1 MRTLSPKSLE
11 PQELL
16 EFAGKCL
23 DRARALGAPE
33 ADVYVQDETELS
45 VRAFGGEVEALRSA
59 NTKGVG
65 IRIIDG
71 GRLGY
76 AYASG
81 LDEEDADQAIRS
93 ALENVA
99 YVEPDEHN
107 RLPELQSVDISEQQL
122 GIYDARF
129 EDISTERKVDFAL
142 ELEAA
147 TLDQDPRIAL
157 VEAAIYAESRFTV
170 GLANTKGFSS
180 FYRGTDSYCYTMPVA
195 REGDESHSGFGFSM
209 GRSLPELDMQGA
221 AGEAAQRATWLLG
234 ARSLS
239 PRKTTVVL
247 ENIIAA
253 EFLGAIS
260 EALTAEAV
268 QRGRSL
274 FAGKIGQAVAS
285 DMTNILDDGIRS
297 GGFGT
302 APFDDEGVP
311 SRMNKLVQN
320 GVLEGFLYDTYS
332 ASRDKRSSTGNARRG
347 SFRSRPRVS
356 PTNFYLREGI
366 TSRKDLL
373 AAVSDGVLILQLVGV
388 HTGVNA
394 ISGEISLGAL
404 GLRIRNGE
412 LAEPLREITIAGSM
426 MDMLRNIAAVG
437 DDLRF
442 VPMGGSFGSPTIS
455 IENVMVSGHA
465 Q

>member
-1 MRTLSPKSLE
+1 MGAPSEREWDAK
-11 PQELL
+11 ELL

-23 DRARALGAPE
+23 DRAKALGAPQ

-45 VRAFGGEVEALRSA
+45 VRAYAGEVEALRSA
-59 NTKGVG
+59 NTRGVG
-65 IRIIDG
+65 VRVLDG

-76 AYASG
+76 AYSSG
-81 LDEEDADQAIRS
+81 LEERDAEQAIRA
-93 ALENVA
+93 ALENAA

-107 RLPELQSVDISEQQL
+107 RLPELQTAEVSEDSL
-122 GIYDARF
+122 GLYDPRF
-129 EDISTERKVDFAL
+129 EEVPTERKVDFAL
-142 ELEAA
+142 ELE
-147 TLDQDPRIAL
+147 TVTRDQDPRIAL
-157 VEAAIYAESRFTV
+157 VESAVYAESRFTV
-170 GLANTKGFSS
+170 GLVNTQGFSS
-180 FYRGTDSYCYTMPVA
+180 AYRGTDSYCFTMPVA
-195 REGDESHSGFGFSM
+195 RQGDESHSGFGFSM

-234 ARSLS
+234 AKSLR

-247 ENIIAA
+247 DNIIAA

-260 EALTAEAV
+260 GALTAEAV

-274 FAGKIGQAVAS
+274 FAGKVGKQVAS
-285 DMTNILDDGIRS
+285 DLTNIFDDGIRP

-320 GVLEGFLYDTYS
+320 GVLMGFLYDTYS
-332 ASRDKRSSTGNARRG
+332 ASREKRASTGNARRG

-356 PTNFYLREGI
+356 PTNFYLREG
-366 TSRKDLL
+366 TTTRKELL
-373 AAVSDGVLILQLVGV
+373 QAVRDGVLVLQLVGV
-388 HTGVNA
+388 HAGVNE

-412 LAEPLREITIAGSM
+412 TAEPLREITIAGSM
-426 MDMLRNIAAVG
+426 MEMLRNIAAVG

-442 VPMGGSFGSPTIS
+442 VPMGGSFGAPTIS
-455 IENVMVSGHA
+455 IENVMVAGR
-465 Q
+465 

>member
-1 MRTLSPKSLE
+1 MSATSEKHLE
-11 PQELL
+11 PQGLL

-23 DRARALGAPE
+23 DRAKALGAPQAE
-33 ADVYVQDETELS
+33 VYVQDETELS
-45 VRAFGGEVEALRSA
+45 VRVFGGEVEELRSA
-59 NTKGVG
+59 NTRGVG
-65 IRIIDG
+65 IRVIDRG
-71 GRLGY
+71 KLGY

-81 LDEEDADQAIRS
+81 LDESDAEEAIRG
-93 ALENVA
+93 ALENAV

-107 RLPELQSVDISEQQL
+107 RLPELASVEVSGEDL

-129 EDISTERKVDFAL
+129 EEVPTERKVDFAL

-147 TLDQDPRIAL
+147 TRDQDPRIAL

-170 GLANTKGFSS
+170 GLVNTEGFSS

-195 REGDESHSGFGFSM
+195 REGEESHSGFGFSM

-221 AGEAAQRATWLLG
+221 AGEAAQRAIWLLG
-234 ARSLS
+234 ARSLK

-247 ENIIAA
+247 DNVIAA

-260 EALTAEAV
+260 GALTAEAV

-274 FAGKIGQAVAS
+274 FAGKLGRAVAS
-285 DMTNILDDGIRS
+285 DITNIFDDGILP
-297 GGFGT
+297 GGFST

-332 ASRDKRSSTGNARRG
+332 ASREKRASTGNARRG

-356 PTNFYLREGI
+356 PTNFYLREGT
-366 TSRKDLL
+366 TSREDLL
-373 AAVSDGVLILQLVGV
+373 AAVSDGIFILQLVGV
-388 HTGVNA
+388 HAGVND

-412 LAEPLREITIAGSM
+412 LAEPLREITIAGTM
-426 MDMLRNIAAVG
+426 MDMLGNIVAVG

-455 IENVMVSGHA
+455 IENVMVAGR
-465 Q
+465 

>member
-1 MRTLSPKSLE
+1 MGAPTEKPLE
-11 PQELL
+11 AKELL

-23 DRARALGAPE
+23 DRAKALGAPQ
-33 ADVYVQDETELS
+33 ADVYVQDENELS
-45 VRAFGGEVEALRSA
+45 VRAYGGEVEALRSA
-59 NTKGVG
+59 STRGMG
-65 IRIIDG
+65 IRILDG

-81 LDEEDADQAIRS
+81 LDEADAEQAIRA

-107 RLPELQSVDISEQQL
+107 RLPELKSVEVSEEAL

-129 EDISTERKVDFAL
+129 EDVPTEKKVEFAL

-147 TLDQDPRIAL
+147 TRDQDSRIAL
-157 VEAAIYAESRFTV
+157 VETAVYAESRFTV
-170 GLANTKGFSS
+170 GLANSQGFSS
-180 FYRGTDSYCYTMPVA
+180 SYRGTDAYCYAAPVA
-195 REGDESHSGFGFSM
+195 RAGDESHSGFGFSM

-221 AGEAAQRATWLLG
+221 AGEAAQRAVWLLG
-234 ARSLS
+234 AKSLK

-247 ENIIAA
+247 DNIIAA

-260 EALTAEAV
+260 GALTADAV

-274 FAGKIGQAVAS
+274 FAGKVGKTVAS
-285 DMTNILDDGIRS
+285 EMTNIFDDGIRS
-297 GGFGT
+297 GGFAT

-311 SRMNKLVQN
+311 SRMNKLVVN

-332 ASRDKRSSTGNARRG
+332 GSREGKASTGNARRG

-356 PTNFYLREGI
+356 PTNFYLREGV
-366 TSRKDLL
+366 TTRQDLL
-373 AAVSDGVLILQLVGV
+373 AAVADGVFILQLVGL
-388 HTGVNA
+388 HAGVND

-426 MDMLRNIAAVG
+426 MDMLQNIVAVG
-437 DDLRF
+437 DDMRF
-442 VPMGGSFGSPTIS
+442 VPMGGSFGSPTVS
-455 IENVMVSGHA
+455 IENVMVAGR
-465 Q
+465 